1 MREVVICEPVRTPIG
16 RYGGALQPLSAAELG
31 EIALRG
37 LLDRTGLD
45 PDAVDD
51 VVLGHCYP
59 NSEAPAIGR
68 VVALNA
74 GLPVTVPG
82 MQVDRRC
89 GSGLQSVLQAG
100 LQVSAGVHELVV
112 AGGAESMSN
121 VPFYSTEMRWGV
133 KGPGVTLHDGLARG
147 RVTAGGRDY
156 PVPGGML
163 ETAENLRREYG
174 ISRAEQDQLAL
185 ISHQRAVAA
194 QRSGVFAEEIIP
206 VTIRT
211 RKGEEVV
218 DTDEHPRAD
227 ASLETLAGLRPVLGR
242 QDPEAT
248 VTAGNASGQNDAAA
262 MCIVTHPE
270 RADAL
275 GLRPLVRLV
284 SWAVAGVP
292 PKTMGIGPVPA
303 SRAALE
309 RAGLK
314 LSDMDLI
321 ELNEAFAA
329 QVLACTREWGFGA
342 ADFERLNVH
351 GSGISLGHPVGATGT
366 RILTTLAREMRR
378 RQVRYGLE
386 TMCIGGGQG
395 LAAIFETAAGERDG
409 RSVRLN
415 PERAPRSGPAH
426 LGADG
431 VGVGA
436 EGGHRPGDGGPV
448 AGQRRRQQRRDGPDR
463 GVHLPPPSPR
473 RQLGVFGQV
482 PHAVQAGV
490 ADPGVVGAALDL
502 GQVALRAP
510 AAEGLV
516 EFGPV
521 PDPVAVVRVPRPG
534 LAGPYRWGQAT
545 PAISPDPVF
554 GEPGPGPSQG

>member
-1 MREVVICEPVRTPIG
+1 MREIVICEPVRTPIG
-16 RYGGALQPLSAAELG
+16 RYGGALKPLSAAELG
-31 EIALRG
+31 DIALRG

-45 PDAVDD
+45 PAAVGD

-59 NSEAPAIGR
+59 SSEAPAIGR

-100 LQVSAGVHELVV
+100 MQVSTGAAELVV

-133 KGPGVTLHDGLARG
+133 SGPGVTLHDGLARG

-174 ISRAEQDQLAL
+174 ISRAEQDELAL
-185 ISHQRAVAA
+185 LSHQRAVAA

-206 VTIRT
+206 VPVKT
-211 RKGEEVV
+211 RRGEEVV

-227 ASLETLAGLRPVLGR
+227 ASLEALARLRPVLGR

-262 MCIVTHPE
+262 VCVVTHPE

-275 GLRPLVRLV
+275 GLRPLVRLM

-309 RAGLK
+309 RARLK

-329 QVLACTREWGFGA
+329 QVLAVTREWGFGA
-342 ADFERLNVH
+342 ADFDRLNVH
-351 GSGISLGHPVGATGT
+351 GSGISLGHPVGASGT
-366 RILTTLAREMRR
+366 RILTTLAREMHR
-378 RQVRYGLE
+378 RQARYGLE

-395 LAAIFETAAGERDG
+395 LAAIFERVAA
-409 RSVRLN
+409 
-415 PERAPRSGPAH
+415 
-426 LGADG
+426 
-431 VGVGA
+431 
-436 EGGHRPGDGGPV
+436 
-448 AGQRRRQQRRDGPDR
+448 
-463 GVHLPPPSPR
+463 
-473 RQLGVFGQV
+473 
-482 PHAVQAGV
+482 
-490 ADPGVVGAALDL
+490 
-502 GQVALRAP
+502 
-510 AAEGLV
+510 
-516 EFGPV
+516 
-521 PDPVAVVRVPRPG
+521 
-534 LAGPYRWGQAT
+534 
-545 PAISPDPVF
+545 
-554 GEPGPGPSQG
+554 